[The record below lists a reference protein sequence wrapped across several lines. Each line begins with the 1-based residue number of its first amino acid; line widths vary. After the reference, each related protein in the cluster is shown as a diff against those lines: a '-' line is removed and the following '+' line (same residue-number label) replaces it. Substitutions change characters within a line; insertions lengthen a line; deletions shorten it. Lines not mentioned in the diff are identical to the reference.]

1 MNGYTFA
8 QVRQPALGWSPYQNG
23 AVVRRP
29 VRTLGQNAATEVAMG
44 IERERIIKFS
54 MGIAALGGGTWA
66 MMSVPGQKAVT
77 KVAVGAL
84 GGGLL
89 IAGITNV
96 VDALV

>member
-1 MNGYTFA
+1 MNGYAFA
-8 QVRQPALGWSPYQNG
+8 QVRQPSLGWSPYRNG

-44 IERERIIKFS
+44 FERERISKFS

-66 MMSVPGQKAVT
+66 MMSLPGQKKVT
-77 KVAVGAL
+77 QIAVGAL

-89 IAGITNV
+89 VAGITNV
-96 VDALV
+96 IDALV